1 MKKLL
6 FGAAVLL
13 LLANCSGKDDSQN
26 KTLEK
31 VESENMVDMVVDT
44 ETPDSLSAQTDN
56 TKIAEEQYAN
66 AITLVPGKKKDFWDP
81 GDESPYDETNI
92 VWNCTV
98 TNNSDVPLKAN
109 DYTISYKHIYFGDDF
124 DRTLSKIRTIKGPD
138 LNPGESKTITIDS
151 RKLRSNTK
159 DIKSPS
165 VKLKISKEKFIERY
179 KQSH

>member
-26 KTLEK
+26 KSLEK
-31 VESENMVDMVVDT
+31 VESENMVVDT
-44 ETPDSLSAQTDN
+44 ETPDSLSVQTDN
-56 TKIAEEQYAN
+56 TKIAEEQYAT
-66 AITLVPGKKKDFWDP
+66 AITLVPGKKKNFWYS

-92 VWNCTV
+92 VWDCTV

-109 DYTISYKHIYFGDDF
+109 DYTISYKLIYFGDDF
-124 DRTLSKIRTIKGPD
+124 DRTLSKVKTIKGPD
-138 LNPGESKTITIDS
+138 LNPKETKTVKIDS
-151 RKLRSNTK
+151 RKLRVPTK

-165 VKLKISKEKFIERY
+165 VKLKISKDEFVKRY
-179 KQSH
+179 MESH